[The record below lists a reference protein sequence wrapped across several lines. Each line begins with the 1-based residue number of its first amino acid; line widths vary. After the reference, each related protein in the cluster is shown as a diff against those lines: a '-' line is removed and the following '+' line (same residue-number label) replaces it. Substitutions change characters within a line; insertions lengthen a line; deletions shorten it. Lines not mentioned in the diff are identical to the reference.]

1 MLLGVL
7 DYATLYFVH
16 LTRWAYLPPSSV
28 DLNCTSGSKAWGSPY
43 INYCLVSSQYEVC
56 FSPWFFLFWD
66 CVLCSHTLTLCV
78 LPILMWLGTVAGSGP
93 RNWTGVCPWV
103 CMWMGGGRQ
112 QAVPKCYFRKIE
124 DGSPGR
130 DSRNWPDCLLT
141 MSSDGLKW
149 DLSFQGMSLTCFTD
163 SSWSV
168 YLKTSDKCHGYC
180 SRMTAWPPFDL

>member
-1 MLLGVL
+1 MLPFILFTWQGGPIYHRLLLISIVPLGPGHEGVPILITVWSPLSMKSGFPL
-7 DYATLYFVH
+7 DF
-16 LTRWAYLPPSSV
+16 SSPV
-28 DLNCTSGSKAWGSPY
+28 T
-43 INYCLVSSQYEVC
+43 QT
-56 FSPWFFLFWD
+56 FWD
-66 CVLCSHTLTLCV
+66 CVLCCHTLTLCIS
-78 LPILMWLGTVAGSGP
+78 PILMWLGTVAGSGP
-93 RNWTGVCPWV
+93 RNWTRVCPWV

-112 QAVPKCYFRKIE
+112 QAVPKCYCRKIE

-141 MSSDGLKW
+141 MSSEGLKW

-168 YLKTSDKCHGYC
+168 YLKTSDKCHRYC